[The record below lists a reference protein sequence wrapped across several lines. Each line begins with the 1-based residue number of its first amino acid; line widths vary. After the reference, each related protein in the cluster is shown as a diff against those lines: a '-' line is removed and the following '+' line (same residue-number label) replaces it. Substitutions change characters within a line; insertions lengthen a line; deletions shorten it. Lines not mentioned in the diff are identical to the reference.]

1 MSDIEDDWEEE
12 LVVVELSGI
21 INSDF
26 LTKCQGGT
34 CKILDID
41 SERPIMQV
49 GPYVFAG
56 EYEDFLGTCVLFQE
70 ENITRQDTDAGPQ
83 LKYKCHTGKKL
94 MMQRIF
100 LSEKKEGETSSEKLD
115 EPLPCDV
122 KNAETPSHSAKGA
135 EQTGNVEETGQQTT
149 EEGEMHQDLGS

>member
-12 LVVVELSGI
+12 EQLVVVELSGI

-70 ENITRQDTDAGPQ
+70 QDITGQDTDTGPQ

-100 LSEKKEGETSSEKLD
+100 LAEKKEGEPSSEEHD
-115 EPLPCDV
+115 VPLPGDG
-122 KNAETPSHSAKGA
+122 KTAETPSHSTKGA
-135 EQTGNVEETGQQTT
+135 EKTGNVEETGQQTT
-149 EEGEMHQDLGS
+149 EEGEMHQD